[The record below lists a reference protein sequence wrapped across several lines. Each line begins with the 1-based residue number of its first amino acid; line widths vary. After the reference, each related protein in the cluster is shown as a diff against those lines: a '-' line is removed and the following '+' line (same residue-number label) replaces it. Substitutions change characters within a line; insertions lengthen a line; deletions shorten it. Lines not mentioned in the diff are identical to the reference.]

1 MSGSSSCR
9 PHPALPPGS
18 VPPLGSLAGACL
30 TGLGRPG
37 AAAAGGGCVQEGS
50 DRQGAVGAAPQEW
63 GRIRRITTGSTV
75 RELSLGTPGAAAG
88 TVDWQG
94 RLQKGGKRNCTR
106 VAVHLWPTLGP
117 ITPVFP
123 RLPQI
128 PFHSPLTEDLTH
140 KHP

>member
-1 MSGSSSCR
+1 MSGSSSCG

-50 DRQGAVGAAPQEW
+50 DRLGAFQAAPQEW
-63 GRIRRITTGSTV
+63 GRIRRITMENTV
-75 RELSLGTPGAAAG
+75 RELSLGTSGAAAG

-94 RLQKGGKRNCTR
+94 RLQKGGERNCIR
-106 VAVHLWPTLGP
+106 VAVVPPLAHASSHHPSGSHSCLRYSFTL
-117 ITPVFP
+117 
-123 RLPQI
+123 L
-128 PFHSPLTEDLTH
+128 
-140 KHP
+140 